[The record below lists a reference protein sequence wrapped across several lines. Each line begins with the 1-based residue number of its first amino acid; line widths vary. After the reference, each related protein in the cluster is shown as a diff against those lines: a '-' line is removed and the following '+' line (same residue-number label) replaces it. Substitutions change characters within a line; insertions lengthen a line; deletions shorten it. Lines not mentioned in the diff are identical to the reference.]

1 MSRGVVV
8 TGRVVSAFRS
18 TLRDN
23 RAAVCVIVR
32 PSADRSGKVHALVPM
47 AGAGIESIV
56 AADKLVTLVHAH
68 RNVQLQGSALESW
81 FDHGV
86 DVRLLD
92 ATLHDAAGRTLL
104 QPGLAEVEA

>member
-1 MSRGVVV
+1 MRGVVV

-18 TLRDN
+18 TLRDG

-32 PSADRSGKVHALVPM
+32 PSADRSGKVHALIAM

-68 RNVQLQGSALESW
+68 REVQLRGSSLESW

-86 DVRLLD
+86 DVRLVDSVLYD
-92 ATLHDAAGRTLL
+92 ADGCTLL
-104 QPGLAEVEA
+104 LPGLAEVEA

>member
-1 MSRGVVV
+1 MTGVVV

-18 TLRDN
+18 TLRDG

-32 PSADRSGKVHALVPM
+32 PSIERSGKVHALIPM
-47 AGAGIESIV
+47 SSAGIESIV

-68 RNVQLQGSALESW
+68 RDVQLRGSSLESW

-92 ATLHDAAGRTLL
+92 AVLMDATGVPLAW
-104 QPGLAEVEA
+104 PEMAEVAA